1 MTTASY
7 MYAGSDLP
15 PKIQRAITR
24 LMDPALQV
32 ELSAPERVAM
42 AALLRRVEAKDG
54 RAQFWVRR
62 CNLAELFG
70 KVERTVTNWLNALE
84 DQGLI
89 SKEQGRTRWG
99 NFSCVTVHLTDLAVK
114 LFGLDQQLSTPEQ
127 QNRKKIAAGH
137 KGCFTEGEQPY
148 QGHLPPARTF
158 VKTVDNSVP
167 ADCAPLLDLGVTAAG
182 IFKLMK
188 IARTQSKRLGIV
200 IEARL
205 EAIKQ
210 SRTPFAYV
218 TKLLRD
224 NVDYEAQRNAI
235 REANRLQE
243 EAEEAKRAAKT
254 VRHMLTNK
262 WIRGKAANRF
272 VYVRG
277 ADELP
282 EVYERDEEG
291 NKNYL
296 FCIHGQTLIS
306 FWSDMLQRYQQ
317 GSLTPA
323 TNFDDLVAI
332 EKQHG

>member
-1 MTTASY
+1 MTTASIE
-7 MYAGSDLP
+7 YAGSDLP

-24 LMDPALQV
+24 LMDPALQI

-54 RAQFWVRR
+54 RANFWVRR

-114 LFGLDQQLSTPEQ
+114 LLGLDQQLSTAGTN
-127 QNRKKIAAGH
+127 NRKKIAAGH
-137 KGCFTEGEQPY
+137 IGCFTEGEQPY
-148 QGHLPPARTF
+148 QGHLPAARFF
-158 VKTVDNSVP
+158 VKAGDNSVP
-167 ADCAPLLDLGVTAAG
+167 SDCAPLLDLGVSAAG

-188 IARTQSKRLGIV
+188 IAKAESKRLGTV

-210 SRTPFAYV
+210 SHTPFAYV

-224 NVDYEAQRNAI
+224 RIDYEAQRSAKLETERI
-235 REANRLQE
+235 QQEA
-243 EAEEAKRAAKT
+243 AEAKRAANT
-254 VRHMLTNK
+254 IRQVLAHK
-262 WIRGKAANRF
+262 WIKGKAANRF

-291 NKNYL
+291 CKNYL

-306 FWSDMLQRYQQ
+306 FWQDMLQRHQQ
-317 GSLTPA
+317 GSLRPA
-323 TNFDDLVAI
+323 NSFDDLVAL
-332 EKQHG
+332 EVSHG

>member
-1 MTTASY
+1 MTTASIE
-7 MYAGSDLP
+7 YAGSDLP

-54 RAQFWVRR
+54 RADFWVRR

-114 LFGLDQQLSTPEQ
+114 LLGLDQQLSTPEQ
-127 QNRKKIAAGH
+127 RNRKKIAGGH

-148 QGHLPPARTF
+148 QGHLPAAGPF
-158 VKTVDNSVP
+158 VRTVDNSVP

-188 IARTQSKRLGIV
+188 IAKAESKRLGTV

-210 SRTPFAYV
+210 SHTPFAYV

-224 NVDYEAQRNAI
+224 HIDYEAQRNAK
-235 REANRLQE
+235 REAERVQE
-243 EAEEAKRAAKT
+243 EAVEAKRAANT
-254 VRHMLTNK
+254 VRQVLAHK
-262 WIRGKAANRF
+262 WIKGKAANRF

-291 NKNYL
+291 CKSYL

-306 FWSDMLQRYQQ
+306 FWRDMLERHQR
-317 GSLTPA
+317 GLLRPA
-323 TNFDDLVAI
+323 DSFDKLV
-332 EKQHG
+332 EQEMLHG